1 MEDEL
6 KMAEVDIIKGKK
18 GIITSYRRGRHT
30 QRNKQMLIKF
40 EYNSANEAAKLI
52 GRRVIWETKTGKYI
66 VGKITRTH
74 GKNGVVRVRFEKG
87 LPGDSIG
94 TTVKI
99 K

>member
-1 MEDEL
+1 MS
-6 KMAEVDIIKGKK
+6 DIEILKGKK

-40 EYNSANEAAKLI
+40 EYDSDKTASKLI
-52 GRRVIWETKTGKYI
+52 GKQVIWETKTGKYI
-66 VGKITRTH
+66 KGKITRTH
-74 GKNGVVRVRFEKG
+74 GKKGVLRARFEKG

-94 TTVKI
+94 TTVRI